1 VTSQPSLR
9 LSRAAEV
16 IRAEARTI
24 AGLEELLDARFE
36 RAVELVLGCRGMV
49 VVTGMGKAGLIGA
62 KISSTLAST
71 GTPSLVLHPAEAG
84 HGDLGRIRSSDVL
97 LALSNSGET
106 AEVKALIGPAR
117 RLGAS
122 LIAITGRTDS
132 TLAREADCVLDIG
145 RAEEACP
152 LKLAPTASTAAML
165 ALGDALAVVVQ
176 QERGFSREDYAR
188 FHPGGALGR
197 SLMRVAEVMRRG
209 DQVPLVQSGLS
220 LREAL
225 VVSSRTP
232 GRPGC
237 AVVVDAAGRMA
248 GIFTDGDLRRVLQLG
263 GAPPLDEPIDDVMA
277 REPKHAR
284 PQMLVDEAVR
294 ILRRHRID
302 QLPVLDDDGRPIGLI
317 DIQDAL
323 DVRV

>member
-24 AGLEELLDARFE
+24 AGLEELLDAQFE

-49 VVTGMGKAGLIGA
+49 VVTGMGKAGLIGS
-62 KISSTLAST
+62 KVSSTLAST

-84 HGDLGRIRSSDVL
+84 HGDLGRIRSNDVL

-152 LKLAPTASTAAML
+152 LKL

-237 AVVVDAAGRMA
+237 AVVVDADGRMA

-302 QLPVLDDDGRPIGLI
+302 QLPVLDDEGRPIGLI